1 MLKCSGIP
9 PLFGLACTLV
19 QSITELTKTL
29 LTKKPEVT
37 AITISFVPDTLWFVN
52 GQPLADQDTRSFY
65 LDIKVTD
72 FTNTK
77 DQKKAYI
84 HAIDQL
90 LGSLPGTMVNAS
102 YVYVQE
108 IKADAYG
115 FGGLTMEHRY
125 IVNA

>member
-1 MLKCSGIP
+1 V
-9 PLFGLACTLV
+9 F
-19 QSITELTKTL
+19 
-29 LTKKPEVT
+29 T
-37 AITISFVPDTLWFVN
+37 AITISFVPDTLGFVN
-52 GQPLADQDTRSFY
+52 GQPLADQGIRSFY

-90 LGSLPGTMVNAS
+90 LGSLPGTMVHAS

-115 FGGLTMEHRY
+115 FGGLTMEHQY

>member
-1 MLKCSGIP
+1 MPAHLLSPSLSLSKRS
-9 PLFGLACTLV
+9 
-19 QSITELTKTL
+19 SLTK
-29 LTKKPEVT
+29 PVFT
-37 AITISFVPDTLWFVN
+37 AITISFVPDTLGFVN
-52 GQPLADQDTRSFY
+52 GQPLADQGIRSFY

-90 LGSLPGTMVNAS
+90 LGSLPGTMVHAS

-115 FGGLTMEHRY
+115 FGGLTMEHQY